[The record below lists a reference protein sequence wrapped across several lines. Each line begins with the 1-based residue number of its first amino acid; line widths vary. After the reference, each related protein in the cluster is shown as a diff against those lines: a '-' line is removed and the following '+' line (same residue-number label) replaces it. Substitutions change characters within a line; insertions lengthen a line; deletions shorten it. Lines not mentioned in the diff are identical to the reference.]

1 MSASAVAAIGE
12 RLREARLRRGISVR
26 GLARSVDVS
35 ASLISQ
41 IETGKSSPSVS
52 TLYAITTALGISIED
67 VFGEPEADREAA
79 AGPGGAAREVESAGG
94 PGSPADAGGVSTTP
108 TGAAGA
114 SPAGTG
120 PGTSAA
126 DTGPGGANATGTG
139 ADAAGPTGAE
149 ADGGAMIAA
158 LAGLATGLAA
168 GAAPGS
174 PVMPAVRPAD
184 ETRAEPAAEAPAD
197 AVPDLAYTNDAPAH
211 ARTSAAGASPTGS
224 APAAD
229 EAPAAGLGADRSGQS
244 ATAKGLRML
253 SQKRLVG
260 PVVRADEREVLHLD
274 SGVTWELLGQLPDTH
289 VDFLR
294 ITYAPGGSSS
304 SGGMLM
310 RHSGTEFGHVLSGR
324 LTLTLGFEN
333 YDLGPGD
340 SVCFD
345 SSTPH
350 AYANH
355 GTEPAVG
362 VWFVLERF
370 RCPFPHAERRGARA
384 AERGPESGGFGLT
397 VLRR

>member
-12 RLREARLRRGISVR
+12 RLREARLRKGMSVR
-26 GLARSVDVS
+26 GLARAVDVS

-67 VFGEPEADREAA
+67 VFGDPGGGRTGENAGGAADAGQADAAVSPAAAESGTGDGPGTARPGDAAGMAAVLGMAASLATAPGERPAAAPGDGGDEGAGEGAA
-79 AGPGGAAREVESAGG
+79 AG
-94 PGSPADAGGVSTTP
+94 
-108 TGAAGA
+108 
-114 SPAGTG
+114 
-120 PGTSAA
+120 
-126 DTGPGGANATGTG
+126 
-139 ADAAGPTGAE
+139 
-149 ADGGAMIAA
+149 
-158 LAGLATGLAA
+158 
-168 GAAPGS
+168 
-174 PVMPAVRPAD
+174 RP
-184 ETRAEPAAEAPAD
+184 
-197 AVPDLAYTNDAPAH
+197 
-211 ARTSAAGASPTGS
+211 
-224 APAAD
+224 
-229 EAPAAGLGADRSGQS
+229 GQS
-244 ATAKGLRML
+244 ATARGLRML

-260 PVVRADEREVLHLD
+260 PVVRADQRERLLLD

-324 LTLTLGFEN
+324 LTLTLGFET
-333 YDLGPGD
+333 YELGPGD

-370 RCPFPHAERRGARA
+370 R
-384 AERGPESGGFGLT
+384 
-397 VLRR
+397 